1 MSLDTGITQE
11 KHPIPLTCYRCH
23 KTRHKA
29 PDCPLKFDIR
39 TLSVDEIEM
48 ELKVRK
54 DMSEVETPLV
64 ETEVASPE
72 DFVQNN
78 E

>member
-1 MSLDTGITQE
+1 M
-11 KHPIPLTCYRCH
+11 
-23 KTRHKA
+23 
-29 PDCPLKFDIR
+29 
-39 TLSVDEIEM
+39 DEIEM
-48 ELKVRK
+48 ELKIRK

-64 ETEVASPE
+64 ETEEATPE